1 MGSFDKCDATLVQI
15 IWRHFNVNFFAG
27 VDPDARLTHFAAH
40 GCQYH
45 MTVIKTYAK
54 HRVRQSFFD
63 HPRKNNYIIF
73 CHVIKT
79 LKILFNSF
87 YDINQNFKKQEFFI
101 RLQSMCLFDK
111 IFQECRGIKMK
122 KFYAFL
128 SGFVLFVTA
137 SGALAAGEDV
147 ARVGVSRSNKSGAR
161 MPAAL
166 AIPSTG
172 SLINTPNISGGNG
185 GNVSGDVTIVS
196 GVVDD
201 SLIDDEDDASSDC
214 RDAYRECMDNFCLLD
229 ESQGERCACSDN
241 IEKAKSKIQAV
252 LDIQAEAD
260 KLFNEG
266 VEREKLGAKANL
278 VFTENSGNSRVSGV
292 NFMAWLAGDDED
304 DDVGEDVVMGSD
316 LYNMAKKYCKSELK
330 ACGSKSEMESMLY
343 QRMIAQD
350 CKNYDAYLKDQK
362 SNAESNKRIAE
373 SAVRKARLEMLDTT
387 NKYNRGECLLA
398 YRACIAD
405 KGGCGAQFEN
415 CLDARLLERR
425 SNACDNIL
433 DQCMAVRDY
442 VKKDWA
448 EESKSVLEEA
458 AKYADTHYRGTCLAQ
473 IQFCLEDSCATSTNA
488 ECLSDVKVAAGICP
502 IITECNEKIPGLQSV
517 VNDKLGYLQ
526 TKFCE
531 NDIDKCLQDKCG
543 LDFTKPECVGK
554 KPYEIAALCPQ
565 DMFPSCKTAKQY
577 DIIVQSAILQMDYQ
591 ITQGCIN
598 YFSDQ
603 LSKVCGTDMACL
615 PIVASVDSLTEL
627 PSDSAGLRELR
638 NGVIA
643 DADASVDEFF
653 KQFEQDTTVAACSD
667 SQSDSKKR
675 VKGRNSLGM
684 NVFNSAKILAKM
696 SAENRNLRELNSKI
710 AELTRKEDLETARNT
725 CLETYRVEQPK
736 DSKSNY
742 SYIRSVSFE
751 PDLRNCHVCRMQQVC
766 EEGGEDKATSAL
778 KAAAGGLSAGAST
791 GTMINA
797 GWGTAIGG
805 VVGAVGAGILGYQSG
820 GKKEFCQEI
829 ESCED
834 INM

>member
-1 MGSFDKCDATLVQI
+1 MKRFYTFLFGTMLCIASIGAFAEDA
-15 IWRHFNVNFFAG
+15 
-27 VDPDARLTHFAAH
+27 
-40 GCQYH
+40 
-45 MTVIKTYAK
+45 
-54 HRVRQSFFD
+54 
-63 HPRKNNYIIF
+63 
-73 CHVIKT
+73 
-79 LKILFNSF
+79 
-87 YDINQNFKKQEFFI
+87 DI
-101 RLQSMCLFDK
+101 
-111 IFQECRGIKMK
+111 
-122 KFYAFL
+122 
-128 SGFVLFVTA
+128 
-137 SGALAAGEDV
+137 

-161 MPAAL
+161 MPATMT
-166 AIPSTG
+166 IPSTG
-172 SLINTPNISGGNG
+172 K
-185 GNVSGDVTIVS
+185 
-196 GVVDD
+196 
-201 SLIDDEDDASSDC
+201 LIDAPRVSSGKSGAVQNETGGSAAVVSDADDEEIASSDC
-214 RDAYRECMDNFCLLD
+214 RDAYRECMDSFCLLD

-278 VFTENSGNSRVSGV
+278 VFSENNNSGNKGV
-292 NFMAWLAGDDED
+292 TAANFMSWLSGGDED

-316 LYNMAKKYCKSELK
+316 LYDMAKKYCKSELK
-330 ACGSKSEMESMLY
+330 ACGTKAEMESMLY
-343 QRMIAQD
+343 SRMISQD
-350 CKNYDAYLKDQK
+350 CKNYDAYLADQK
-362 SNAESNKRIAE
+362 SNAESNKRIAQ

-405 KGGCGAQFEN
+405 KGGCGANFEN

-425 SNACDNIL
+425 SSACDNIL

-448 EESKSVLEEA
+448 EESKSVLADA
-458 AKYADTHYRGTCLAQ
+458 AVYSDKHYRATCLAQ
-473 IQFCLEDSCATSTNA
+473 IQVCLEDSCATSTNA
-488 ECLSDVKVAAGICP
+488 ECLSDVNVAAGICP
-502 IITECNEKIPGLQSV
+502 IITECNEKIPGLQTV

-531 NDIDKCLQDKCG
+531 NDVDKCLQDKCG

-554 KPYEIAALCPQ
+554 APYEIAALCPQ

-591 ITQGCIN
+591 IMQGCIN

-615 PIVASVDSLTEL
+615 PTDASIETLDAL
-627 PSDSAGLRELR
+627 PANSKGLKDLR
-638 NGVIA
+638 DTVIA
-643 DADASVDEFF
+643 NTDAAVDEFF
-653 KQFEQDTTVAACSD
+653 KQFEQDTTVAACVD
-667 SQSDSKKR
+667 SQTDSKKR
-675 VKGRNSLGM
+675 VRGRSSLGM

-710 AELTRKEDLETARNT
+710 AELTRKADVETARNT
-725 CLETYRVEQPK
+725 CLTTYQKESPS